1 MPVHIDNLETD
12 VTVAT
17 GDLPLSEAQIEKLVQ
32 IVLKRLQDHQ
42 REQRHNREA
51 TRLRTR
57 AAPVEPGEGGSG
69 WD

>member
-17 GDLPLSEAQIEKLVQ
+17 GDLPLSEAQIERLVR
-32 IVLKRLQDHQ
+32 IVLKRLQDRQ
-42 REQRHNREA
+42 REQQRSREA
-51 TRLRTR
+51 TRLRSQAT
-57 AAPVEPGEGGSG
+57 PNQPGEGGSG

>member
-51 TRLRTR
+51 NRLRSQAT
-57 AAPVEPGEGGSG
+57 PVEPGEGGSG

>member
-17 GDLPLSEAQIEKLVQ
+17 GDLPLSEAQIERLVQ
-32 IVLKRLQDHQ
+32 IVLKRLQDRQ
-42 REQRHNREA
+42 REQQRNREA
-51 TRLRTR
+51 TRLRPR
-57 AAPVEPGEGGSG
+57 ATPNQPGEGGTE